1 MEETRGKEKRPVAQV
16 SASSSITITAAP
28 EQALDALTDYE
39 TMRPRILPPQ
49 YRDYEVLEGGQGDGT
64 VARWVLQA
72 TEKRSRNVKAT
83 VSVSGTTV
91 TERDANSSMV
101 TTWEVAPSGTGCT
114 ITTTTEWKG
123 AGGIGGFFERTFAPM
138 GLRRI
143 QEQTLANLERE
154 LG

>member
-1 MEETRGKEKRPVAQV
+1 VAQV
-16 SASSSITITAAP
+16 SASSSITITATP

-39 TMRPRILPPQ
+39 TMRPRILPQQ
-49 YRDYEVLEGGQGDGT
+49 YRDYQVLEGGQGDGT
-64 VARWVLQA
+64 VANWTLQA
-72 TEKRSRNVKAT
+72 TEKRSRNVKAS

-101 TTWEVAPSGTGCT
+101 TTWEVTPAGTGST

-123 AGGIGGFFERTFAPM
+123 AGGIGGFFERTFAPL
-138 GLRRI
+138 GLRKI
-143 QEQTLANLERE
+143 QEQTLANLQRE

>member
-1 MEETRGKEKRPVAQV
+1 MAQV
-16 SASSSITITAAP
+16 SASSSITITATP

-39 TMRPRILPPQ
+39 TMRPRILPQQ
-49 YRDYEVLEGGQGDGT
+49 YRDYQVLEGGQGDGT
-64 VARWVLQA
+64 VANWTLQA
-72 TEKRSRNVKAT
+72 TEKRSRNVKAS

-101 TTWEVAPSGTGCT
+101 TTWEVTPAGTGST

-123 AGGIGGFFERTFAPM
+123 AGGIGGFFERTFAPL
-138 GLRRI
+138 GLRKI
-143 QEQTLANLERE
+143 QEQTLANLQRE